1 MLEDEEIFN
10 KVIEPLFIR
19 NIGPLILETLK
30 NNGYRLIRLREYKG
44 SNNTLQFMIEHN
56 NMKNVEI
63 SDCVKISKL
72 LTNLLDNR
80 SIGSSFNIEVSSP
93 GVERPL
99 IEYSDFIRFKGS
111 KIRVLLK
118 KEIKDKNKYVG
129 KLINCENEKME
140 LLIEKKGSNITFDFK
155 NIKDANLVY
164 EF

>member
-19 NIGPLILETLK
+19 NIGPLIIETLK

-44 SNNTLQFMIEHN
+44 SSNTLQFMIEHN

-72 LTNLLDNR
+72 LTNLLDKNP
-80 SIGSSFNIEVSSP
+80 IGSNFNIEVSSP

-99 IEYSDFIRFKGS
+99 IVACICAPTASMIAASLFAPPAS
-111 KIRVLLK
+111 AAV
-118 KEIKDKNKYVG
+118 
-129 KLINCENEKME
+129 
-140 LLIEKKGSNITFDFK
+140 
-155 NIKDANLVY
+155 
-164 EF
+164 

>member
-1 MLEDEEIFN
+1 
-10 KVIEPLFIR
+10 
-19 NIGPLILETLK
+19 
-30 NNGYRLIRLREYKG
+30 
-44 SNNTLQFMIEHN
+44 
-56 NMKNVEI
+56 MKNVEI

-72 LTNLLDNR
+72 LTNLLDNKP
-80 SIGSSFNIEVSSP
+80 IGSNFNIEVSSP